1 MRPSKLVVLLFLL
14 GGGLAFGLA
23 LPHWRTVTI
32 VFEPGGR
39 SYQLAGE
46 TRPLPGTM
54 QVDDDGWLRLRVI
67 NRDSVGHSAGVL
79 GLPAQDSA
87 TVSAELCTGT
97 HEHGQKTLV
106 LH

>member
-1 MRPSKLVVLLFLL
+1 MLL

-23 LPHWRTVTI
+23 LPRWRTITI
-32 VFEPGGR
+32 VFEPGGT
-39 SYQLAGE
+39 SYSLIDGVS
-46 TRPLPGTM
+46 RPLPGTM
-54 QVDDDGWLRLRVI
+54 QVDDDGRLRLRVI
-67 NRDSVGHSAGVL
+67 NRDTVGHAAGVL

-97 HEHGQKTLV
+97 HEHGQKTIV